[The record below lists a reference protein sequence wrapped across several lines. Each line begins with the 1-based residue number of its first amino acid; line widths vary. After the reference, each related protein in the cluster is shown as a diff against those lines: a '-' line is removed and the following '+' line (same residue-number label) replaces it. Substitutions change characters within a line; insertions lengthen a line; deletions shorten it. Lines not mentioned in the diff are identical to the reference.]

1 MPLNEIAQF
10 TNSNKIV
17 RRELTPIPSLVFLA
31 CYKLEQHVSG
41 EVTSYIQSD
50 QSVAAV
56 AAAQRRRRRR
66 QHGGGGGGR
75 LRHGSRLGGVQCK
88 DFNCGAGVVWRTDRA
103 EMIEGRE
110 IQGRALQLQAP
121 PRRPAAHRAPPPAH
135 QPTLLLVFFPSLDT
149 DEPIMWLCS
158 SPSRALLISSSP
170 SLRARGW
177 EEGKEGEEGRRSE
190 EQQRRLSIFATGE
203 GPRCRYR
210 SGAAVASVAAP
221 PGG

>member
-1 MPLNEIAQF
+1 MQD
-10 TNSNKIV
+10 S
-17 RRELTPIPSLVFLA
+17 
-31 CYKLEQHVSG
+31 
-41 EVTSYIQSD
+41 
-50 QSVAAV
+50 
-56 AAAQRRRRRR
+56 
-66 QHGGGGGGR
+66 
-75 LRHGSRLGGVQCK
+75 
-88 DFNCGAGVVWRTDRA
+88 NCGPGVVSRTDRA

-110 IQGRALQLQAP
+110 IQGCVLQLQAP
-121 PRRPAAHRAPPPAH
+121 PRRPAGRPPPTARRRP
-135 QPTLLLVFFPSLDT
+135 PTSRPSFWVFFPSLDT
-149 DEPIMWLCS
+149 DESIMWLCS

-203 GPRCRYR
+203 EPRCRYR